1 MATMFHQHENVVEEK
16 NHAPVRE
23 LILKPGEG
31 KPIPGTLNMIDPGVW
46 KGTNSLRAML
56 DETSLWGFKLD
67 KGMLP
72 EPLKQRFTSLPKA
85 IAFAKSY
92 FAKRNIELIEVKD
105 VHAPKSWNSNT
116 E

>member
-23 LILKPGEG
+23 LILKPMEG
-31 KPIPGTLNMIDPGVW
+31 MTVKGNNMVDPGVW
-46 KGTNSLRAML
+46 KGTNSLRAIQ
-56 DETSLWGFKLD
+56 DETSLWGFKFD
-67 KGMLP
+67 KGILP
-72 EPLKQRFTSLPKA
+72 DPLKQRFTSLPKA
-85 IAFAKSY
+85 IAFAKQY
-92 FAKRNIELIEVKD
+92 FAKRNLELTEVKD